1 MTHPQAPGA
10 VPPPP
15 VAPPPPPPAPAPRPG
30 AAASAGVPPRRATA
44 VAETAARVRA
54 AATTE
59 PGRLR
64 LIGAVLALL
73 VVAFG
78 AVTTWQASA
87 RSSAAD
93 DVLHHSG
100 PLSSAAADV
109 YRALAGAN
117 TAASSGLLAGGNETP
132 DSRKRY
138 EEDIRTAAN
147 GLATAAAS
155 SDPDSASGRT
165 VAHLNALLPR
175 YKGLVERARA
185 NNRMGYPLAGAYLRY
200 ADELMREEMLPAAE
214 DVYLQEDR
222 RLREDYAD
230 ATPYPWFALVLG
242 VAALAALG
250 WAQRREYRRTNRVL
264 SPGLVAATSAVT
276 VVLLWLL
283 AGHTLARTGLDDSY
297 QHGVKS
303 LSLLNDA
310 RTASLQARGAENLTL
325 VNRGAES
332 VRTSDGEFR
341 DKFEVAFEE
350 SMTDLSRTLDAAAW
364 TAGDPEVDKPVE
376 TARSSMLEWQKRH
389 KEARE
394 ADDAGDYQE
403 ALDRIIGPDDKS
415 PTRVCFDNVDRSI
428 REAMSYEKKEFRQAA
443 ADGRSAMTGL
453 PTGAAALAALAAAA
467 GLLGIGRRLSE
478 YR

>member
-1 MTHPQAPGA
+1 
-10 VPPPP
+10 
-15 VAPPPPPPAPAPRPG
+15 
-30 AAASAGVPPRRATA
+30 
-44 VAETAARVRA
+44 
-54 AATTE
+54 
-59 PGRLR
+59 
-64 LIGAVLALL
+64 
-73 VVAFG
+73 
-78 AVTTWQASA
+78 VTTWQASA

-165 VAHLNALLPR
+165 VAHLNELLPR

-264 SPGLVAATSAVT
+264 SPGLLAATSAVT

-332 VRTSDGEFR
+332 VKTSDGEFR

-389 KEARE
+389 EEARK

-443 ADGRSAMTGL
+443 ADGR
-453 PTGAAALAALAAAA
+453 
-467 GLLGIGRRLSE
+467 
-478 YR
+478 

>member
-1 MTHPQAPGA
+1 MTYPQAPGA

-15 VAPPPPPPAPAPRPG
+15 AAPPPPPPVPAPAP
-30 AAASAGVPPRRATA
+30 SAPPPRRTTA

-64 LIGAVLALL
+64 ILGAVLALL

-78 AVTTWQASA
+78 AVATWQTSA

-117 TAASSGLLAGGNETP
+117 TAASDGLLAGGNETP
-132 DSRKRY
+132 DSRERY
-138 EEDIRTAAN
+138 ERDIRTAAS

-155 SDPDSASGRT
+155 SDPNSASGRT
-165 VAHLNALLPR
+165 VARLNELLPR

-200 ADELMREEMLPAAE
+200 ADDLMQDKMLPAAE
-214 DVYLQEDR
+214 DLYHQENQ
-222 RLREDYAD
+222 RLTEDYAD
-230 ATPYPWFALVLG
+230 ATPYPWFALGLG
-242 VAALAALG
+242 TVALVALG
-250 WAQRREYRRTNRVL
+250 LAQRREYLRTNRVL
-264 SPGLVAATSAVT
+264 SPGLVTATAATT

-283 AGHTLARTGLDDSY
+283 AGHSLARAGLNDSY
-297 QHGVKS
+297 EHGVKS
-303 LSLLNDA
+303 LNVLNDTRA
-310 RTASLQARGAENLTL
+310 ASLQARGAENLTL
-325 VNRGAES
+325 ISRGAETVQVS
-332 VRTSDGEFR
+332 GTVRR
-341 DKFEVAFEE
+341 DKFEVAFEK
-350 SMTDLSRTLDAAAW
+350 SMTGLSRGLQAAGHLAD
-364 TAGDPEVDKPVE
+364 DPQGAEPVDK
-376 TARSSMLEWQKRH
+376 AHSSMLEWRKRH
-389 KEARE
+389 KEARA

-403 ALDRIIGPDDKS
+403 ALDRIIGPDEKS
-415 PTRVCFDNVDRSI
+415 PTRVCFDNVDRSL
-428 REAMSYEKKEFRQAA
+428 RQALEHEETEFEQA
-443 ADGRSAMTGL
+443 ASDGRAALTGL
-453 PTGAAALAALAAAA
+453 PAGAAALAVLAAAA

>member
-15 VAPPPPPPAPAPRPG
+15 APPPPPPASAPAPPP
-30 AAASAGVPPRRATA
+30 AVPAGVPPRRATA
-44 VAETAARVRA
+44 VAGTAARVRA

-64 LIGAVLALL
+64 VIGAVLALL

-78 AVTTWQASA
+78 AVATWQTAA
-87 RSSAAD
+87 RGSAAD

-132 DSRKRY
+132 DSRERY

-155 SDPDSASGRT
+155 SDRDSASGRT
-165 VAHLNALLPR
+165 VAHLNELLPR

-214 DVYLQEDR
+214 DLYLQEDR

-230 ATPYPWFALVLG
+230 ATPYPWFALALG

-250 WAQRREYRRTNRVL
+250 AAQRREYRRTNRVL
-264 SPGLVAATSAVT
+264 SPGLVTATSAVT
-276 VVLLWLL
+276 VVLMWLL
-283 AGHTLARTGLDDSY
+283 AGHTLARTALEDSHA
-297 QHGVKS
+297 HGVES

-325 VNRGAES
+325 VNRGAET
-332 VRTSDGEFR
+332 VRTADGVFR

-350 SMTDLSRTLDAAAW
+350 SMTDLSRTLDAAAR
-364 TAGDPEVDKPVE
+364 TAGDPEVDEPVE
-376 TARSSMLEWQKRH
+376 TARSSMLEWRKRH
-389 KEARE
+389 EEARR

-403 ALDRIIGPDDKS
+403 ALDRIIGPDGER
-415 PTRVCFDNVDRSI
+415 PTRVCFDNVDRAV
-428 REAMSYEKKEFRQAA
+428 RTAMEHEKTEFRRAATDGRAAMS
-443 ADGRSAMTGL
+443 GL
-453 PTGAAALAALAAAA
+453 PAGAAVLAALAAAA